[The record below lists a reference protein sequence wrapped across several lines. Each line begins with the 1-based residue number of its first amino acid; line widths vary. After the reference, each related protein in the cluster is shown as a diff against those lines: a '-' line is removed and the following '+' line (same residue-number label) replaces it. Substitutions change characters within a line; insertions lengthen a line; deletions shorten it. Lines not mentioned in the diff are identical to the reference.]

1 MSEDSG
7 QEKTERP
14 TERRLQEALK
24 QGQIL
29 TSRDL
34 TMSLVMLV
42 GAAQIY
48 FGGRFLFDEL
58 VGNFRRG
65 LDIVSPLQRDIQ
77 PLNVF
82 ANHALGAVISVILFS
97 IPLILVAI
105 IAQFSLGGGLHV
117 IWGNLAF
124 KASRLS
130 PVNGLKRMFGVKG
143 LIEVAKAI
151 GKVIAVGCVGYVLL
165 ADDLPTILK
174 MSATPLETAMDQSGT
189 IIGMTLLIVAGA
201 IAFIGVIDGIIQ
213 WRQHKNQMMMTRQE
227 IKDENKQ
234 TEGSPE
240 IKSRI
245 RRLQQE
251 AAQRGSVA
259 NVDQAQVV
267 ITNPQHFAVA
277 LRYDFEEGTAP
288 KILAKGTEQVALSI
302 REKADAAGIPVLEVP
317 ILARALYYTSEIG
330 SEIHADLYRA
340 VATVLSY
347 VFQAAPLTDM
357 PDVEVPDGLK
367 FDQNGRKLEI
377 AK

>member
-1 MSEDSG
+1 MSEESG

-24 QGQIL
+24 QGQVL

-34 TMSLVMLV
+34 IMSLVLLV

-48 FGGRFLFDEL
+48 FGGRLLFNEL
-58 VGNFRRG
+58 TNNFRRG
-65 LDIVSPLQRDIQ
+65 LDFATPLQRDLP
-77 PLNVF
+77 PLHIF
-82 ANHALGAVISVILFS
+82 GDHALSALIAVVIFS
-97 IPLILVAI
+97 IPLILIAI
-105 IAQFSLGGGLHV
+105 AAQYALGGGLHV
-117 IWGNLAF
+117 IWANLNF

-130 PVNGLKRMFGVKG
+130 PINGFKRMFGTKG
-143 LIEVAKAI
+143 LIEVGKSIAK
-151 GKVIAVGCVGYVLL
+151 VLVVGIVGYVLL
-165 ADDLPTILK
+165 KDDLPTILK
-174 MSATPLETAMDQSGT
+174 LPASPFETAMEQSGN
-189 IIGMTLLIVAGA
+189 IIGLTLLIIAGA
-201 IAFIGVIDGIIQ
+201 ITLIGLADGVIQ
-213 WRQHKNQMMMTRQE
+213 WRQHTNQMMMTRQE

-240 IKSRI
+240 VKSRI

-277 LRYDFEEGTAP
+277 LRYDFEEGSAP
-288 KILAKGTEQVALSI
+288 KILAKGTEQVAMSI
-302 REKADAAGIPVLEVP
+302 REKADAAGIPVLEIP
-317 ILARALYYTSEIG
+317 LLARALYYTSEIG
-330 SEIHADLYRA
+330 AEIHADLYRA

-347 VFQAAPLTDM
+347 IFQAAPGTQM
-357 PDVEVPDGLK
+357 PDIDVPDELK
-367 FDQNGRKLEI
+367 FDQNGRKLEG